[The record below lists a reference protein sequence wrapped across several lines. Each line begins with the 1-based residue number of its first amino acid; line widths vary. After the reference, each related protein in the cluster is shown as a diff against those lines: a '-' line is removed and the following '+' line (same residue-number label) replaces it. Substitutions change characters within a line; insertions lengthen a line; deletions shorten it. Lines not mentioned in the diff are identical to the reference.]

1 MKARDALVVLPQQ
14 SLPAAVQ
21 NEVERMI
28 LEERLKLGEALREGA
43 LASALGVSRGPLRK
57 AFSGL
62 DEKGGCSLPTPGC

>member
-28 LEERLKLGEALREGA
+28 LEERLKLGEALRVGA
-43 LASALGVSRGPLRK
+43 LVSALSVLRGPQRE
-57 AFSGL
+57 AFRGL
-62 DEKGGCSLPTPGC
+62 DEEGGCSPPTPGC

>member
-43 LASALGVSRGPLRK
+43 LASALGVS
-57 AFSGL
+57 
-62 DEKGGCSLPTPGC
+62 

>member
-28 LEERLKLGEALREGA
+28 LEERLRPSEALREGA
-43 LASALGVSRGPLRK
+43 LASALGVSRGPQRE
-57 AFSGL
+57 ASRGL